1 MRYKKGLT
9 SAAVIT
15 AATLTASVYA
25 AAHRA
30 TLRAPCWGRSVGG
43 AACSHGIQLA
53 MTLDG
58 HGMQYNCIV
67 FLPAYGTEQS
77 FTFRLQL
84 CGLQVVVGLTA
95 LHLAALAPD
104 EQQQSNRLC
113 CCVQVTVVRWS
124 ANGDLLASVGDDWVV
139 RVSEAAGG
147 VVICSWLLADTVDCC
162 SRHGVVVGGQ
172 C

>member
-1 MRYKKGLT
+1 
-9 SAAVIT
+9 
-15 AATLTASVYA
+15 
-25 AAHRA
+25 
-30 TLRAPCWGRSVGG
+30 
-43 AACSHGIQLA
+43 

-67 FLPAYGTEQS
+67 CLPAYGTELS

-104 EQQQSNRLC
+104 EQLQSNRLC

-139 RVSEAAGG
+139 RVSEAARGCG
-147 VVICSWLLADTVDCC
+147 HLQLAAR
-162 SRHGVVVGGQ
+162 RH